1 MKKLLRAFFCFAA
14 MISYGQFA
22 QAALDLELTQGVD
35 GAVPM
40 AVIPF
45 SGNSQFNQELT
56 QVIATDLR
64 NSGHFHILDAKKI
77 NATPHSQ
84 QEINNNYWR
93 GFDLDSLVVGSVEP
107 ASDGKFTVKFQL
119 VNLYSD
125 KHNALLLSKHY
136 TTDKNNFRALAHVI
150 ADQIFEKLL
159 GKKGVFSTHIAYVL
173 VSGDSIKNRK
183 YNLMVA
189 DIDGHNQQPLVTS
202 AEPIMSP
209 TWSPNG
215 KRIAY
220 VSFEA
225 HKASIYV
232 QTVLTG
238 ERKKIADFKGING
251 APAWSPDGNKM
262 AVVLSKTGFPKIYLL
277 DINTEKLTQITKGW
291 AIDTEPSFSPD
302 GQSLIFTSNRGGGPQ
317 IYRVSVARGRPQRI
331 SFDGNY
337 NATASYTNDG
347 KSVVMLHKDSGRFCI
362 AVLSLE
368 TGMLDILTDSG
379 DNQSPSVA
387 PNDEMVA
394 FATKYRGR
402 QVLGMVSR
410 DAKIRLR
417 LPAQEGDVR
426 EPSWSPA

>member
-1 MKKLLRAFFCFAA
+1 MKKLLRRSLCVALLFC
-14 MISYGQFA
+14 YGLSA
-22 QAALDLELTQGVD
+22 TAALDLELTQGVD

-45 SGNSQFNQELT
+45 SGNAQFDSELG
-56 QVIATDLR
+56 QVIAADLN

-77 NATPHSQ
+77 SATPHSQ
-84 QEINNNYWR
+84 SEINNDYWR

-107 ASDGKFTVKFQL
+107 ATNGKFTVKFQL

-125 KHNALLLSKHY
+125 KQNALLLSKHY
-136 TTDKNNFRALAHVI
+136 TTDKSNFRALAHVI
-150 ADQIFEKLL
+150 ADQVFEKLL

-173 VSGDSIKNRK
+173 VSGDNLKSRR
-183 YNLMVA
+183 YNLMVS

-202 AEPIMSP
+202 VEPIMSP
-209 TWSPNG
+209 TWSPDG

-238 ERKKIADFKGING
+238 ERKKIADFSGING
-251 APAWSPDGNKM
+251 APAWSPDGKKM

-277 DINTEKLTQITKGW
+277 DVTTEKLTQLTDGW

-317 IYRVSVARGRPQRI
+317 IYRINVSGGRPQRI
-331 SFDGNY
+331 TFDGNY

-347 KSVVMLHKDSGRFCI
+347 KSIVMLHKDNKDFCI
-362 AVLSLE
+362 AVLNLDN
-368 TGMLDILTDSG
+368 GMLDILTDSG
-379 DNQSPSVA
+379 DTQSPSVA

-426 EPSWSPA
+426 EPAWSPA